1 MGKGSYWSCSLLKE
15 QHSAFQYFCIKM
27 TVIIVFVIAKKII
40 VILCCTFAMTFVFSY
55 GILSHLWHFCNGR
68 AFGVSVPAL
77 KWFQC
82 HWLVVMDVAW
92 TLKKY
97 KKKKTRQLFSPSGKE
112 NYFWAQREC
121 ISGMAYC
128 LVCYNYKQKQFWI
141 GILMTKQIV
150 AYFKPI
156 WIIFLGEM

>member
-1 MGKGSYWSCSLLKE
+1 MIFLKE
-15 QHSAFQYFCIKM
+15 QHTGIQYF
-27 TVIIVFVIAKKII
+27 VINIIPPSKWPSSLSLWLLRKWLLYFVCNDICFFIWNFVTSLTFLQWPCVWSQCSSFK
-40 VILCCTFAMTFVFSY
+40 VISVPLASSY
-55 GILSHLWHFCNGR
+55 GCGLNI
-68 AFGVSVPAL
+68 
-77 KWFQC
+77 KE
-82 HWLVVMDVAW
+82 
-92 TLKKY
+92 
-97 KKKKTRQLFSPSGKE
+97 KKKRKKKNRRQVFFPLGKE